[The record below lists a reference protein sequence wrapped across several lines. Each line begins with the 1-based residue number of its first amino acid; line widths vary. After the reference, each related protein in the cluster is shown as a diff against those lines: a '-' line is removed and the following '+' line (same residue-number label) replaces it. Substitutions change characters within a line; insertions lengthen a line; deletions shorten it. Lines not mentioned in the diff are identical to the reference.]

1 MNKIIYI
8 QQQRSGPP
16 KLQPSFRCSSSKLTT
31 TTQLNAKESNKNDDD
46 DNMKIGEDQ
55 FEWDGVVVEGA
66 HDADFDSIDT
76 TDNTFMPSI
85 SLLSMANAVPSPV
98 MDVANNGGGETSGSG
113 SDSNFD
119 PLKNMGKIHQLALE
133 DEVNEENLL
142 EMGGDPSFLD
152 SDDDDDMKFSD
163 MDDANL
169 FGGWDGTVD
178 EEAHMD

>member
-1 MNKIIYI
+1 MNTIIYI
-8 QQQRSGPP
+8 HQQRSGPP
-16 KLQPSFRCSSSKLTT
+16 KSQSSFRWSRSKLTT

-46 DNMKIGEDQ
+46 GNMKIGEDQ

-66 HDADFDSIDT
+66 HDADFDSIDA
-76 TDNTFMPSI
+76 TDNTFMPSM

-98 MDVANNGGGETSGSG
+98 MDVANNGGGQSSGSG

-119 PLKNMGKIHQLALE
+119 PMKNMGKIHQLALE
-133 DEVNEENLL
+133 DEVSEDNLL
-142 EMGGDPSFLD
+142 EMGGDPGFLD

-163 MDDANL
+163 MDDANF